1 MLVDFQLG
9 AVVKT
14 GNEFSLRRIP
24 MHQAL
29 QATLAA
35 SWEKQYTAFVQDREL
50 VAFSAGYTLEEH
62 ECFLVPGF
70 QLPEWLQAGAD
81 GGMQHQA
88 AISAV
93 AELLPSIKAV
103 VAFAR
108 TAAGERVM
116 LAQGFS
122 QSHVIQPGRFL
133 FMEQGTYVSPPNQGF
148 TLANRLTAVY
158 RVTNQA
164 LLFESFRNT
173 NSFLPILDF
182 VSEASDQ
189 EINEVLS
196 HALLIAEDADKT
208 TATANQWL
216 RKRFAMLHASGIL
229 DHYTTDE
236 LVQRSAGYEV
246 ALQVQNGRIVFP
258 SDKAAAKRVLQF
270 LNEELFKGAITE
282 KLYETNSKREADE

>member
-14 GNEFSLRRIP
+14 GNELGLRRIP
-24 MHQAL
+24 MHQQL

-35 SWEKQYTAFVQDREL
+35 SWDNQYTAFVQDRQA
-50 VAFSAGYTLEEH
+50 VAFSAGYTPEEH
-62 ECFLVPGF
+62 EHFRIAAF
-70 QLPEWLQAGAD
+70 QLPGWLQAGAE
-81 GGMQHQA
+81 GGMQHMV
-88 AISAV
+88 AV
-93 AELLPSIKAV
+93 NTVTELLPSIKAV

-108 TAAGERVM
+108 SEAGERLM
-116 LAQGFS
+116 LAQNFS
-122 QSHVIQPGRFL
+122 QSHVIQPSRFL
-133 FMEQGTYVSPPNQGF
+133 FLQGDTYVSPPSQGF
-148 TLANRLTAVY
+148 TLAQRLTAVY
-158 RVTNQA
+158 RIAEQT
-164 LLFESFRNT
+164 LLFENFRNT

-182 VSEASDQ
+182 VAEANDQ
-189 EINEVLS
+189 EIHEVLS
-196 HALLIAEDADKT
+196 HALLIAEDAAKT

-216 RKRFAMLHASGIL
+216 RKRFAMLRASGIL
-229 DHYTTDE
+229 DHYTTEE

-270 LNEELFKGAITE
+270 LNEEIFKGAITQ